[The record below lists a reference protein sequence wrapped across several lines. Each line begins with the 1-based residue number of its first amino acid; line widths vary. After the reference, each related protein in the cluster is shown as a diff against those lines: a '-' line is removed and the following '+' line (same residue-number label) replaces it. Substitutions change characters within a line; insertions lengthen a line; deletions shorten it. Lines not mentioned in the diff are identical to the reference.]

1 MNIPERLTEE
11 GTSPRSS
18 DLTMNLLSILKQGLF
33 QETDC
38 GRWWVRDTTDLCLLW
53 ETKIGPGHLWK
64 DKNRPVFGDLS
75 LGFLC
80 WSFCAGPTDVN
91 FTLRPARPRAG
102 SSGHSLLTICTHG
115 YFSFY
120 KVRSGGFASFA
131 WCQLGMFY
139 CIKNLTFDK
148 SVEKGLTD
156 ISGSSNIAVVKNIY
170 FRLNSLNMKLATKCK
185 ILNTTYIKCMDR
197 FLA

>member
-1 MNIPERLTEE
+1 MKALLLKNFWEYLNIEIECMKYHKIGTKTNIQILNMNIPERLTEE

-102 SSGHSLLTICTHG
+102 SSGHSLGRVHAYPCWLYARMAISLFIRYGLEDLHPL
-115 YFSFY
+115 
-120 KVRSGGFASFA
+120 RDANSGCF
-131 WCQLGMFY
+131 
-139 CIKNLTFDK
+139 
-148 SVEKGLTD
+148 
-156 ISGSSNIAVVKNIY
+156 IA
-170 FRLNSLNMKLATKCK
+170 
-185 ILNTTYIKCMDR
+185 
-197 FLA
+197 